1 VSVHQ
6 SGRDQARLAFRHGTF
21 YMGGGSFA
29 SGVLW
34 IDGGTIV
41 AFTDGDEPPGAS
53 RDWQEIDLGG
63 GTLLPGFHDA
73 HVHPLMAGQAMMGV
87 DFSPVHS
94 KGEYL
99 VAVGAFADAHP
110 ELPVIEGFGWFG
122 DVFPDGFPTA
132 ADLDQVLPDRPAVLT
147 SHDGH
152 GVWVNS
158 RTMELAGISAATTDP
173 ADGRIQRDAS
183 GRPTGMLLE
192 GAIKLVQ
199 HLLPAKGLDHLVEA
213 LRRAQERLHSCGI
226 VGWQD
231 AAVGSSWLGPDAL
244 PAYLELARRGELSGR
259 VVGAQWW
266 DPRQE
271 AAAQHARLAERR
283 SSVSAMPR
291 LRLDTV
297 KLMHDGMVENGTAAM
312 LSPLC
317 GREDIGIS
325 YFEQA
330 QLESVSRLLAA
341 DGFQLHY
348 HAVGDRAVRE
358 CLDAVAAL
366 PPEQRSS
373 SRMHHIAHLDVV
385 HPQDLARFAELG
397 CAANIQPLWARRDEE
412 ILTRKLP
419 LLGETRS
426 NQHFPFASMARAG
439 ATLVGGSDWPVTD
452 PNPLWGMYTAVTRT
466 APREDPHAIGPEAC
480 TVPLLS
486 DEAITLGQALDA
498 YTCNAARLN
507 ALGEMGGTLSVG
519 APADLVWV
527 DRDVSEVAALGS
539 ASVLGT
545 WVDGERVFTA

>member
-1 VSVHQ
+1 
-6 SGRDQARLAFRHGTF
+6 
-21 YMGGGSFA
+21 MGGGRFE
-29 SGVLW
+29 SGALW
-34 IDGGTIV
+34 TEDGVIV
-41 AFTDGDEPPGAS
+41 AWTDGDEPRGLPGG
-53 RDWQEIDLGG
+53 WQEIDLDG

-73 HVHPLMAGQAMMGV
+73 HVHPLMAGEAMLGV
-87 DFSPVHS
+87 DFSPMHS
-94 KGEYL
+94 RGEYL
-99 VAVGAFADAHP
+99 DTIRAFADDNP
-110 ELPVIEGFGWFG
+110 DVPVIEGFGWFG
-122 DVFPDGFPTA
+122 DVFPGGFPTA
-132 ADLDQVLPDRPAVLT
+132 AELDQVLPSRPAVLN

-158 RTMELAGISAATTDP
+158 RTLELAGISATTPDP
-173 ADGRIQRDAS
+173 PDGRIQRDAS

-192 GAIKLVQ
+192 AAIELVR
-199 HLLPAKGLDHLVEA
+199 HLLPVKGLDHQVEA

-231 AAVGSSWLGPDAL
+231 AAIGSSLLGPDAL
-244 PAYLELARRGELSGR
+244 PAYLELARRGELSAR

-266 DPRQE
+266 DPRQDPDV
-271 AAAQHARLAERR
+271 QLVRLRERR
-283 SSVSAMPR
+283 SSVSDLPG
-291 LRLDTV
+291 LRLDAV

-317 GREDIGIS
+317 GREDVGIS
-325 YFEQA
+325 YFEPA
-330 QLESVSRLLAA
+330 QLKSVSRLVAA
-341 DGFQLHY
+341 EGYQLHY

-358 CLDAVAAL
+358 CLDAVASL
-366 PPEQRSS
+366 PPGCRVS

-419 LLGETRS
+419 LLGETRN
-426 NQHFPFASMARAG
+426 NQHFPFGSLARAD

-480 TVPLLS
+480 TVPLLP
-486 DEAITLGQALDA
+486 DEAITLGQAMDA

-507 ALGEMGGTLSVG
+507 AMGEAGGTLSVSV
-519 APADLVWV
+519 PADLVWV
-527 DRDVSEVAALGS
+527 DRDVSDVMALGG
-539 ASVLGT
+539 ASVVGT